1 MDRKVAVVG
10 LGYVGLPLA
19 VAFGRKARTI
29 GFDVSLPR
37 VEELRAGTDR
47 TGEVSSSELAQAD
60 LVFTAEPEALRA
72 ADFIIV
78 AVPTPIDKANQ
89 PDLGLL
95 ERASEAIGANLQAG
109 AVVVYESTVYPGVT
123 EDVCVPILERSS
135 GMTCGKDFKV
145 GYSP

>member
-19 VAFGRKARTI
+19 LAFGRKAPTI

-37 VEELRAGTDR
+37 VEELRAGADR
-47 TGEVSSSELAQAD
+47 TGEVSSSELAEAD
-60 LVFTAEPEALRA
+60 LKLTADAEALRA

-89 PDLGLL
+89 PDLRLL
-95 ERASEAIGANLQAG
+95 ELASETIGANLQAG
-109 AVVVYESTVYPGVT
+109 AVVVYESTVSWSALQG
-123 EDVCVPILERSS
+123 
-135 GMTCGKDFKV
+135 
-145 GYSP
+145 